1 MTQQRPRQTRTI
13 PDRVAALDWAN
24 IGAALDENGFAT
36 SGPLLTPEECAKLA
50 ASYDDDAA
58 FRSRVIMQRH
68 GFGSGEYK
76 YFAYPLPPVVEAL
89 RTALYPQLAT
99 VANHWETVLGRPP
112 NFPSV
117 HAHYLARC
125 HEAGQTKPTPL
136 LLRYRPGDYNCLHQ
150 DLYGELHFP
159 LQITILLSNP
169 GTGFTGGAFVLT
181 TQRPRMQSRAD
192 VVELSLGEA
201 VMFAVNERP
210 AHGTRG
216 AYRVA
221 MRHGVSRLFSGQRHT
236 LGIIFH
242 DAK

>member
-1 MTQQRPRQTRTI
+1 MTQQRPRYPRTI
-13 PDRVAALDWAN
+13 PDRVAALDWAS
-24 IGAALDENGFAT
+24 IGAALDEEGFAT
-36 SGPLLTPEECAKLA
+36 SGPLLTAEECTKLA

-76 YFAYPLPPVVEAL
+76 YFAYPLPPVVEGL

-99 VANHWETVLGRPP
+99 VANRWETALGRPP

-117 HAHYLARC
+117 HADYLARC
-125 HEAGQTKPTPL
+125 HEKGQTRPTPL

-159 LQITILLSNP
+159 LQITILLSRS
-169 GTGFTGGAFVLT
+169 GTDFTGGAFVLT

-201 VMFAVNERP
+201 VIFAVNERP
-210 AHGTRG
+210 VRGTRG
-216 AYRVA
+216 VYRVA
-221 MRHGVSRLFSGQRHT
+221 MRHGVSRLRSGQRHT